1 MRVDFAFRAFAAAFV
16 LTAFLAAR
24 AEFMDSALPDPPD
37 HHKYFTKHL
46 PLKQAQPIMYPIIPR
61 THFIV
66 RYRFR

>member
-1 MRVDFAFRAFAAAFV
+1 MELIYEGRDGIPSSFTLDSRVGISSV
-16 LTAFLAAR
+16 LHER
-24 AEFMDSALPDPPD
+24 RPPD
-37 HHKYFTKHL
+37 RHKYFTKHL